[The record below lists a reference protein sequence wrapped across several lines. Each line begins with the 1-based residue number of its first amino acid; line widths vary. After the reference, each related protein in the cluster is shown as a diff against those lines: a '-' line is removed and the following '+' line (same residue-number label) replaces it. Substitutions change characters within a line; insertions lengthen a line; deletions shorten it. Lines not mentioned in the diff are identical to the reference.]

1 MYTRAMLKAKSGLLL
16 ISALVVIAG
25 LFGIFGPGLEQGGA
39 KPPDPIVDPARVDFG
54 WQDTTAKRRVGFFNP
69 VRQSATALNAEEAA
83 QLEALGYLE
92 GYEPP
97 SAASGVLIH
106 DSERALPGY
115 NLYVSAHAPAAHLMN
130 MSGQV
135 VHRWERTYGE
145 ICPGGTRDGPGQNHW
160 RRAKLLDNGDL
171 LVVLDYHALVRL
183 DRDSVPIWTLCGG
196 YHHDVTWDSEGRIF
210 ALRTAPAS
218 TQDGRPTASALDDLL
233 EQISPTGKVLSST
246 SLLASLARS
255 PFSHL
260 VSQVPGRDKLHT
272 NAIAVLEGP
281 GVERSS
287 HFSAG
292 QILLSFR
299 NLDMLAVLSLESEE
313 LVWAT
318 TGPWQ
323 AQHEPVLLESGR
335 LLLFDNLG
343 WGEASRIVEYD
354 PDTKSLGWS
363 YPKAPSPSFFS
374 PVCGSQQR
382 LSNGNTLIVES
393 TAGRAFEVTPN
404 GEVVWEFRSSHRVDR
419 NGVALVALM
428 GNLYRVALG
437 EVEPWLDR
445 TR

>member
-1 MYTRAMLKAKSGLLL
+1 MYTRVMLNAKSGLLIICVL
-16 ISALVVIAG
+16 GVIAG
-25 LFGIFGPGLEQGGA
+25 LLGIFGPRFEQGGA
-39 KPPDPIVDPARVDFG
+39 KLADPIVDPARVDFG
-54 WQDTTAKRRVGFFNP
+54 WQDATAKRRIGFFNP
-69 VRQSATALNAEEAA
+69 VRQSGAALNSEEAA
-83 QLEALGYLE
+83 QLQALGYLE

-106 DSERALPGY
+106 DKERALPGY

-135 VHRWERTYGE
+135 VHRWERTYRE
-145 ICPGGTRDGPGQNHW
+145 ICPDGARDGPGQNHW

-171 LVVLDYHALVRL
+171 LVVFDYYALVRL
-183 DRDSVPIWTLCGG
+183 DRDSVPIWTLCGA
-196 YHHDVTWDSEGRIF
+196 YHHDVTWDSEGRIY
-210 ALRTAPAS
+210 ALRTARAS
-218 TQDGRPTASALDDLL
+218 TRGGRPAASAIDDRL
-233 EQISPTGKVLSST
+233 EQISPTGEVLSST
-246 SLLASLARS
+246 SLLAALERS
-255 PFSHL
+255 PFSQL
-260 VSQVPGRDKLHT
+260 LDQVPGPDKLHT
-272 NAIAVLEGP
+272 NTIAVLEGP
-281 GVERSS
+281 GVERSR

-299 NLDMLAVLSLESEE
+299 NLDLLAVLNLESEE
-313 LVWAT
+313 LGWAT
-318 TGPWQ
+318 TGPWK
-323 AQHEPVLLESGR
+323 AQHEPVLLDSGR

-363 YPKAPSPSFFS
+363 YPKAPSSSFFS

-393 TAGRAFEVTPN
+393 TAGRAIEVTSN

-419 NGVALVALM
+419 NGEALVALM
-428 GNLYRVALG
+428 GNLYRVAVG

-445 TR
+445 AR